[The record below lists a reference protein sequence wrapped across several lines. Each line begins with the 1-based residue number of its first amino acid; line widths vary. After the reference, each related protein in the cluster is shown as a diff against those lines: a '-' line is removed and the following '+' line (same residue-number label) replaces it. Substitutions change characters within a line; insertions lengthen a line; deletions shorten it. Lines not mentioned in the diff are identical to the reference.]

1 LQITVHCTKQGLFTF
16 KDDERVHAFREELK
30 ADIAQRHGKLEFVEI
45 LSPRSA
51 DGRQLSRRGC

>member
-1 LQITVHCTKQGLFTF
+1 LQITVHSAKRGFLTA

-30 ADIAQRHGKLEFVEI
+30 ADIAKRHGKLEFVEI

-51 DGRQLSRRGC
+51 DGRRSGRLGC